1 MWSTQIYADGLD
13 ETNRITYE
21 FNGCYWHGCPKCHPN
36 RHEPHHK
43 LDNRSME
50 AVYKTTQKCVLLL
63 QQAGYHVI
71 TMWECEWTR
80 LKKEDETVQ
89 TIVQS
94 LQITKPLEP
103 RDDVFGGRTNA
114 I

>member
-1 MWSTQIYADGLD
+1 
-13 ETNRITYE
+13 
-21 FNGCYWHGCPKCHPN
+21 
-36 RHEPHHK
+36 
-43 LDNRSME
+43 ME
-50 AVYKTTQKCVLLL
+50 AVYETTKKRILLL

-80 LKKEDETVQ
+80 LKKENETVQ

-103 RDDVFGGRTNA
+103 RDAFFRGRTNA
-114 I
+114 IKLHHAVSEDEKNPLRGFHVTLPVGKQKL